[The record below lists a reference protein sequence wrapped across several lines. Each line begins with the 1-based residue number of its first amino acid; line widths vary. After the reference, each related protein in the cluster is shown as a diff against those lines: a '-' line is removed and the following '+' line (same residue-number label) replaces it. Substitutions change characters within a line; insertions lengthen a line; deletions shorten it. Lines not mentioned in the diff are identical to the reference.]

1 MNILLVLAHPRQ
13 NSLTHQVA
21 AAFAEAAIQDGH
33 VIEIADLVAEDFDP
47 VLREVDEPDW
57 NDPDKH
63 YSADV
68 QTEMARV
75 ERNDATVIVFPVWWW
90 SMPAV
95 LKGWIDRVWNN
106 GWAYGGK
113 SYPHKKVLMIAIA
126 GSDHASYA
134 KRGYDQAMMVQLET
148 GVLRYCGVDDA
159 RVEILYGA
167 LDGEEEASSAIQKA
181 RGLATGFCLE

>member
-33 VIEIADLVAEDFDP
+33 VIEMADLVAEDFDP

-106 GWAYGGK
+106 GWAYGARK
-113 SYPHKKVLMIAIA
+113 LPHSRALLI
-126 GSDHASYA
+126 GSCSSSAHGFA
-134 KRGYDQAMMVQLET
+134 KRGYD
-148 GVLRYCGVDDA
+148 R
-159 RVEILYGA
+159 
-167 LDGEEEASSAIQKA
+167 AIDFAKDQGIDFPMQPP
-181 RGLATGFCLE
+181 RG